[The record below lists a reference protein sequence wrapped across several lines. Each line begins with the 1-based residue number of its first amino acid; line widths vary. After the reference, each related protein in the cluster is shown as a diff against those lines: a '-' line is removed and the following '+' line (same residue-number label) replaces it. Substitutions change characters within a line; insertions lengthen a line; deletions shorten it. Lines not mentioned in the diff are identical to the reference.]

1 VCEIFF
7 WRYAIPLFTVTYE
20 PYQKGDSIM
29 EGKQVTAEEL
39 KQVWAADIDQLA
51 QEVAKAM
58 NAAQDGRII
67 ADTEEP
73 VRQAN
78 AVFREH
84 VYEKVIGLLQ
94 KKQEAFSPS
103 ARGTA
108 KQRPAADDPSDGE
121 RASERL

>member
-1 VCEIFF
+1 
-7 WRYAIPLFTVTYE
+7 
-20 PYQKGDSIM
+20 M
-29 EGKQVTAEEL
+29 EGKQVKAEEL
-39 KQVWAADIDQLA
+39 KQVWAADFDQLA

-103 ARGTA
+103 ARRASEQGPTA
-108 KQRPAADDPSDGE
+108 DHPSDGQ
-121 RASERL
+121 RASARL

>member
-1 VCEIFF
+1 
-7 WRYAIPLFTVTYE
+7 
-20 PYQKGDSIM
+20 M
-29 EGKQVTAEEL
+29 EGRQIKAEEL
-39 KQVWAADIDQLA
+39 KQVWAADFDQLA

-58 NAAQDGRII
+58 NAAQDGHII
-67 ADTEEP
+67 SDTEEP

-94 KKQEAFSPS
+94 KRQEAFSPS

-108 KQRPAADDPSDGE
+108 KQRPAADDPSDGQ
-121 RASERL
+121 RTSECL